1 LELKIA
7 KAQLEELKKDAV
19 EAMETQ
25 RKRYFFLLFLCLL
38 SCDSEPRGSKHAGF
52 LHLALGWQQRNRMD
66 MGLAPISF
74 FFWER
79 VLFSQFFFLYS

>member
-1 LELKIA
+1 MLSRRWKHKGRGI
-7 KAQLEELKKDAV
+7 
-19 EAMETQ
+19 
-25 RKRYFFLLFLCLL
+25 FLLFLCLL
-38 SCDSEPRGSKHAGF
+38 SCDSEPRGSKHASF

-79 VLFSQFFFLYS
+79 VLFSEFFFFLYS

>member
-25 RKRYFFLLFLCLL
+25 RKRYFFIVF
-38 SCDSEPRGSKHAGF
+38 
-52 LHLALGWQQRNRMD
+52 
-66 MGLAPISF
+66 
-74 FFWER
+74 
-79 VLFSQFFFLYS
+79 VLVVL